1 MAPRLSQ
8 TKHPGDLIA
17 GVADGFKRNPV
28 SAAQSRQKSTKDRGR
43 DGWKEQ
49 KPPAIESAAVGRRCA
64 RLLGVALY
72 YSARSKGIINVSTI
86 FSMTSRALASRLKFW
101 RWVLPLSAV
110 SFSAVIC
117 TESSIH
123 THGMEYR
130 YPSQSP
136 FRNPFRPTSGY
147 QTPPN
152 PTSPSAVLPVLPA
165 SPARMASSHEN
176 PVLTHL
182 DCILAS

>member
-1 MAPRLSQ
+1 MSQ

-28 SAAQSRQKSTKDRGR
+28 SAAQKSTKVDQRQREGR
-43 DGWKEQ
+43 VEGTEAARNRVCCGRSQ
-49 KPPAIESAAVGRRCA
+49 MRTAVGCCA
-64 RLLGVALY
+64 VLLSKV
-72 YSARSKGIINVSTI
+72 KGIINVSTI

-130 YPSQSP
+130 YPSQSR